1 VTRAMPRAASALLV
15 ALLLARSVSAQPA
28 PAPATATLSDQLAAK
43 FQQTLD
49 DLARTSAG
57 VVGVSVV
64 DLTSGRRWDV
74 NGATVFP
81 QGSAIKVSLL
91 IELFR
96 RADAKELALTDRVTM
111 TAADRTG
118 GSSLLQYFS
127 DGGSALSL
135 HDLTVPMIVLSDN
148 TATNMLIDAVGLPKV
163 NATMAAMGLGNTRF
177 RRKMIRPAE
186 QVHNE
191 NISTPREA
199 ADLMARLARCD
210 LPLTKAS
217 CGEVTR
223 LLELPKGGSF
233 REAIPAAV
241 PVAWKPGSLDG
252 VSTAWGLVK
261 VDGAPYAIAVM
272 VTFGDATAADVVRTV
287 SGAAYH
293 HFAQVA
299 GATALGARVPP
310 ALLKKPGR

>member
-1 VTRAMPRAASALLV
+1 MTRALHRAASALLV
-15 ALLLARSVSAQPA
+15 ALLLARAAVAQPA
-28 PAPATATLSDQLAAK
+28 PAAATLRDQLAAK
-43 FQQTLD
+43 FQQSLD
-49 DLARTSAG
+49 DLARTSTG

-64 DLTSGRRWDV
+64 DLTSNRRWDV
-74 NGATVFP
+74 NGTTVFP

-96 RADAKELALTDRVTM
+96 RADAKELALTDRVTL

-148 TATNMLIDAVGLPKV
+148 TATNMLIDAVGLAKV
-163 NATMAAMGLGNTRF
+163 NATMASLGLANTKF

-186 QVHNE
+186 QVNNE

-199 ADLMARLARCD
+199 ADLMARLSRCD
-210 LPLTKAS
+210 VPLTPAS
-217 CGEVTR
+217 CAEVTR

-233 REAIPAAV
+233 REAIPASV

-272 VTFGDATAADVVRTV
+272 VTYGDATAAGVVRSV
-287 SGAAYH
+287 SAAAYR

-310 ALLKKPGR
+310 ALIKQRGR

>member
-1 VTRAMPRAASALLV
+1 MTRAMHRAASVLLV
-15 ALLLARSVSAQPA
+15 ALLLGRPAFAQPA
-28 PAPATATLSDQLAAK
+28 PAAAGLTGQLAAK

-57 VVGVSVV
+57 VVGMSVV
-64 DLTSGRRWDV
+64 DLTSGQRWDV
-74 NGATVFP
+74 NGTTVFP

-96 RADAKELALTDRVTM
+96 RADAKELALTDRVTL

-148 TATNMLIDAVGLPKV
+148 TATNVLIDAVGLAKV
-163 NATMAAMGLGNTRF
+163 NATMTAMGLPNTKF
-177 RRKMIRPAE
+177 RRKMIRPAD
-186 QVHNE
+186 QANGNE

-199 ADLMARLARCD
+199 ADLMARLSRCD
-210 LPLTKAS
+210 LPLTPAS
-217 CGEVTR
+217 CAEVTR

-252 VSTAWGLVK
+252 VSTAWGIVK
-261 VDGAPYAIAVM
+261 MAGAPYAIAVM
-272 VTFGDATAADVVRTV
+272 VTYGDATAADVVRRV

-299 GATALGARVPP
+299 GATSLGARVPP
-310 ALLKKPGR
+310 ALIKKPGR